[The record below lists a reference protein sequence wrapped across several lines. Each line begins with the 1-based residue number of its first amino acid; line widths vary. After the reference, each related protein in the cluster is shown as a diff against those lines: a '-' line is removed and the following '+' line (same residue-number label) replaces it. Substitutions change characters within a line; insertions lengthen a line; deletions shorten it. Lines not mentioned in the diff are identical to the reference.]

1 MKRVFSL
8 LLVLAL
14 TCCLFV
20 SCGKTPEEVIEK
32 ADAALL
38 AAPYQMTVS
47 MNFSS
52 DKEELNEVLSYANLT
67 LPIVID
73 GENMSMQTSTEVMG
87 EPLTVLM
94 SVVDR
99 TMYVSSSMH
108 GFSAKMKCPLSDEQY
123 KETADETSDI
133 IPLSAEDFE
142 TLTIKTEDGRQIVT
156 CEGLSA
162 TGQAKLQDLI
172 GDELGDELGDVGVD
186 IGVSNVSFSLSL
198 KDDKYEK
205 MTLGCTYTMT
215 VEEQTCTVTMQ
226 LTADFAYDGIAAVT
240 APADADSYR
249 TVDFSEING

>member
-8 LLVLAL
+8 LLVLAM

-20 SCGKTPEEVIEK
+20 SCSSTPEEVIDK

-52 DKEELNEVLSYANLT
+52 DNEELNEVLSYINLT
-67 LPIVID
+67 MPIVID

-99 TMYVSSSMH
+99 TMYVSSSMQ
-108 GFSAKMKCPLSDEQY
+108 GIYAKMKCPLSDEQY
-123 KETADETSDI
+123 KETTEDAFESV
-133 IPLSAEDFE
+133 PLSTEDFE

-172 GDELGDELGDVGVD
+172 GDKLGDVAVD

-215 VEEQTCTVTMQ
+215 VEEQTCTFTMQ
-226 LTADFAYDGIAAVT
+226 LNADFAYDGIAAVT